1 MTKSI
6 TLVILRCM
14 KTAISI
20 PEPIFNTA
28 EQVAKELRL
37 SRSELYTKA
46 IKEFLETYHYANVTQ
61 KLNKIYVDESGQL
74 DQGLSEIQSISIHE
88 EDW

>member
-1 MTKSI
+1 
-6 TLVILRCM
+6 M

-20 PEPIFNTA
+20 PEQIFNTA
-28 EQVAKELRL
+28 EQIAKELGL

-46 IKEFLETYHYANVTQ
+46 IKEFLETYHHANVTQ
-61 KLNKIYVDESGQL
+61 KLNKIYVDESSQL
-74 DQGLSEIQSISIHE
+74 DQGLSKIQSISVLE